1 MVGRGQQRLGVLDDA
16 LVCPLNSQPRHL
28 SALEF
33 ALASSLYR
41 YILSWV
47 HLSVG
52 VDVGV

>member
-33 ALASSLYR
+33 ALESVS
-41 YILSWV
+41 V